1 MRKFSFLF
9 TTCAL
14 LFAFCACGK
23 TPDPKEEQKP
33 DEPEEPAFKLDSY
46 NGQFAQA
53 ISDAYDTFVET
64 GALPVRVNVEGLEY
78 NKGKYILAACML
90 LEKIDADPEHWQDVD
105 IEIPAA
111 AFGDEYRYNTFDPDV
126 IDMAHVRYMAGRL
139 LAYSKERGS
148 MPNYVTF
155 PSGDETS
162 PGYLPK
168 LTMVVTEHDNMMN
181 LRACMVVLTRVFNYY
196 VKNEGKWPEEVS
208 SWPATYL
215 DAVRNCPKDDP
226 LVKSTLEA
234 ALKGLAADAT
244 PRQKAEAI
252 FEYARVEWEWEDYSN
267 TRKGAIG
274 TINAK
279 GGNCCDLTHAT
290 LAMCRLAGIP
300 ARYLHGQCYFSSGV
314 IGHVIP
320 EIYVDGK
327 WWICDPSNNN
337 ATFGT
342 PVWKGMETFNG
353 RYNELE
359 F

>member
-1 MRKFSFLF
+1 MKQTFFLSLA
-9 TTCAL
+9 CL
-14 LFAFCACGK
+14 LLVAACACSK
-23 TPDPKEEQKP
+23 PDPKP
-33 DEPEEPAFKLDSY
+33 EPEPEPEVPVFKLDSY
-46 NGQFAQA
+46 NGHFVQA
-53 ISDAYDTFVET
+53 LSDAYDTFEAE
-64 GALPVRVNVEGLEY
+64 GALPGSVNVEGLQY
-78 NKGKYILAACML
+78 VRGKYVLAACML
-90 LEKIDADPEHWQDVD
+90 LEKIDADPEHWQDTD
-105 IEIPAA
+105 IELTDA
-111 AFGDEYRYNTFDPDV
+111 AFGNDYRYNTYDPDE
-126 IDMAHVRYMAGRL
+126 IDMAHVRYMAGRVL
-139 LAYSKERGS
+139 NWTQTHAGS

-155 PSGDETS
+155 PSDPTS

-168 LTMVVTEHDNMMN
+168 LTMVVTEHDNQMN
-181 LRACMVVLTRVFNYY
+181 LRACAVVLARVFNYF
-196 VKNEGKWPEEVS
+196 VKNEGKWPESVS
-208 SWPATYL
+208 SWPASYL
-215 DAVRNCPKDDP
+215 DAVRNCPTGDE
-226 LVKSTLEA
+226 LVKATLAA
-234 ALKGLAADAT
+234 ALKNLAADAT

-252 FEYARVEWEWEDYSN
+252 FKYARDQWEWEDYAN
-267 TRKGAIG
+267 TRKGAVG

-290 LAMCRLAGIP
+290 LAMCRAAGIP